1 MKWICATVAPWAM
14 AAGLLISFTASAGND
29 PRAGVSAAARSV
41 PGLLTNGALVP
52 ASGLSMAPR
61 LRGSVLGAIM
71 PQGGLRLDDSDEP
84 DPAPRALQSALKSD
98 AAAPPEVAR
107 SGKGDPAG
115 RLAPSLS
122 RRAAE
127 LRGSLAAASARLMF
141 GRDERVLPPTILM
154 QGALEAPE
162 IEQAFEP
169 WQYPELTTTKQTSSV
184 QSPAAAAAG
193 STGAAVGTATP
204 SVGRAVALSSAT
216 PAPLEAVPLEIAAAP
231 VIGMQSARLDL
242 AVRPENPFERPLDP
256 DRPRYS
262 ELIDPDKMEREQRCL
277 AEAVYFEARSEPEEG
292 QAAVAQVV
300 LNRVRSGLYPASI
313 CGVVYQNR
321 HRHLACQFTFACEGK
336 SLRISDRDSWAS
348 AKRVAE
354 SVLEGRTYLED
365 VGSST
370 HYHADYV
377 RPRWARKLKKMDV
390 IGRHIFYK
398 LRPGQT

>member
-1 MKWICATVAPWAM
+1 VA
-14 AAGLLISFTASAGND
+14 
-29 PRAGVSAAARSV
+29 
-41 PGLLTNGALVP
+41 
-52 ASGLSMAPR
+52 
-61 LRGSVLGAIM
+61 
-71 PQGGLRLDDSDEP
+71 
-84 DPAPRALQSALKSD
+84 
-98 AAAPPEVAR
+98 
-107 SGKGDPAG
+107 
-115 RLAPSLS
+115 
-122 RRAAE
+122 
-127 LRGSLAAASARLMF
+127 
-141 GRDERVLPPTILM
+141 
-154 QGALEAPE
+154 
-162 IEQAFEP
+162 
-169 WQYPELTTTKQTSSV
+169 
-184 QSPAAAAAG
+184 
-193 STGAAVGTATP
+193 
-204 SVGRAVALSSAT
+204 
-216 PAPLEAVPLEIAAAP
+216 IAAAP
-231 VIGMQSARLDL
+231 VAGMLQSARLDL
-242 AVRPENPFERPLDP
+242 AVRPENPFERPLDA

-262 ELIDPDKMEREQRCL
+262 EMIDPDKMEREQRCL

-300 LNRVRSGLYPASI
+300 LNRVRSGLYPGSI